1 MINIGKLN
9 KLKVLKRQGAHI
21 YLESGAS
28 GKVLLADKKLPEN
41 CQVGDELEVFV
52 YVDYEIPACI
62 SSVEPAISRSDAPPE
77 NVWERHLAATAK
89 TPLAQ
94 VDDIA
99 WLKVVSL
106 NYVGA
111 FLDWGLPKD
120 LLVPFSEQHHEMKVG
135 KYYLVKVFLDDKNR
149 IAATTKIDSL
159 LSDESIYFK
168 AGQKVSLLIADRT
181 ELGIKAIV
189 NHTHWGMLYPNELFQ
204 PVTKGQKIEGYIKQI
219 RDDHKIDLTLY
230 QPGYGK
236 VESLTDNILI
246 RLQENKG
253 MMMLSDKSPPEAIYA
268 AFGVSKKVFKQAIG
282 ALYKKKLISI
292 DKNTIRLI

>member
-1 MINIGKLN
+1 MINIGKIN
-9 KLKVLKRQGAHI
+9 KLKVVKRQGANI
-21 YLESGAS
+21 YLDSETSGT
-28 GKVLLADKKLPEN
+28 VLLADKKLPEN
-41 CQVGDELEVFV
+41 CQVGDVLEVFV
-52 YVDYEIPACI
+52 YVDYEIPICLSAG
-62 SSVEPAISRSDAPPE
+62 EPVVSRSDARQP
-77 NVWERHLAATAK
+77 NLWERHLAATTK

-94 VDDIA
+94 VGDIA

-120 LLVPFSEQHHEMKVG
+120 LLVPFSEQHHEMSVG
-135 KYYLVKVFLDDKNR
+135 KYYLVKVFLDDKKR

-159 LSDESIYFK
+159 ISDESVYFK
-168 AGQKVSLLIADRT
+168 AGQKVSLLIADKT
-181 ELGIKAIV
+181 ELGVKAIV
-189 NHTHWGMLYPNELFQ
+189 DNTHWGMLYQNELFQ
-204 PVTKGQKIEGYIKQI
+204 PVTKGQKIEGYIKQV

-236 VESLTDNILI
+236 VGSLTDNILV
-246 RLQENKG
+246 RLQENNG

-292 DKNTIRLI
+292 DKSSIRLI